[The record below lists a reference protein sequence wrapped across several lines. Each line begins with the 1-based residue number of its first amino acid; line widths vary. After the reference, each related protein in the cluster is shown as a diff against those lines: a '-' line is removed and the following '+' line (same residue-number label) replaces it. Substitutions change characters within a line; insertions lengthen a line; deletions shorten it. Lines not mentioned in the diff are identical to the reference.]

1 MFHTCIH
8 DFFVFFLTRAFIFV
22 SISDH
27 MVRLIDIRKFN
38 EPYLVMKGHKKAV
51 SYVQY
56 LNDKELV
63 SASVHPI

>member
-1 MFHTCIH
+1 MI
-8 DFFVFFLTRAFIFV
+8 LFIFA

-27 MVRLIDIRKFN
+27 MVRLIDIRKFT

-63 SASVHPI
+63 SASVHPL